1 MGVRRAG
8 DDSHCYYGYTVRGG
22 SEEVE
27 RAAGRA
33 IRASIVVIA
42 LSDMLMT
49 LAFWGTSSGIKFSG

>member
-1 MGVRRAG
+1 VT
-8 DDSHCYYGYTVRGG
+8 HCYYGYTVRGG
-22 SEEVE
+22 PEQVG

-42 LSDMLMT
+42 ISDMLMT

>member
-1 MGVRRAG
+1 V
-8 DDSHCYYGYTVRGG
+8 SGG
-22 SEEVE
+22 PEQVG

-42 LSDMLMT
+42 LSDMFMT